1 MRGPASCDLRDSERE
16 TASLSAPGYDLA
28 VAIVAS
34 WGLVSLTACG
44 VVDSG
49 DQWFDLAVHNDTS
62 ATVVVL
68 EPCPNCRDRV
78 PGPLATLR
86 PGAIY
91 QFLVL
96 ANGGPKTYVVTGA
109 TGDGEVCLTTAY
121 ETIPTQ
127 TTVELSAVERPCQ

>member
-1 MRGPASCDLRDSERE
+1 
-16 TASLSAPGYDLA
+16 LSAPGYHLA

-62 ATVVVL
+62 ATVVLL

-86 PGAIY
+86 PGATY
-91 QFLVL
+91 KLLVL
-96 ANGGPKTYVVTGA
+96 ANGGPKTYEVTGA
-109 TGDGEVCLTTAY
+109 TGHREGCLTTAY
-121 ETIPTQ
+121 EQIPTQ
-127 TTVELSAVERPCQ
+127 TSVKLSAIERPCR

>member
-78 PGPLATLR
+78 LGQLATLR
-86 PGAIY
+86 PGATY
-91 QFLVL
+91 QLLVL
-96 ANGGPKTYVVTGA
+96 
-109 TGDGEVCLTTAY
+109 
-121 ETIPTQ
+121 Q
-127 TTVELSAVERPCQ
+127 TVAPRPMS